1 MKFICSP
8 WECHWPNVQN
18 QGRHFISSI
27 EISYV
32 NIYEFT
38 ANMFQNCMLSFI
50 AYIFILWCTKHT
62 KIHTKDAFMLIHY
75 LSTVTLSSILLNFTS
90 YEFLQSF
97 QDRADSHDI
106 AWVFGMVQHQ
116 SLGHIQCCASSVVHY
131 RTSSPPHRTPRGT
144 SAKSVSECGEC
155 GEGS

>member
-1 MKFICSP
+1 
-8 WECHWPNVQN
+8 
-18 QGRHFISSI
+18 
-27 EISYV
+27 
-32 NIYEFT
+32 
-38 ANMFQNCMLSFI
+38 
-50 AYIFILWCTKHT
+50 
-62 KIHTKDAFMLIHY
+62 MLIHY
-75 LSTVTLSSILLNFTS
+75 LSTVTLNSILLNFTS

-144 SAKSVSECGEC
+144 SARVGKVEWKIHCAIRWTTLDVTHYLESY
-155 GEGS
+155 